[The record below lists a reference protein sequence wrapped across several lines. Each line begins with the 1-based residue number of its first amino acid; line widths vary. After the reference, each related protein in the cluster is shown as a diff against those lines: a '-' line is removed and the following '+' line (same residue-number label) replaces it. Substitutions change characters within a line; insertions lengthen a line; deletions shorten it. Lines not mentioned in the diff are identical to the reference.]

1 MTEITKEITMDKI
14 QLVSPYCAL
23 DKPYTAANEAPKRI
37 KVTKYVITFLFM
49 ISEDQTPRF
58 YHLTSYGSGAL

>member
-1 MTEITKEITMDKI
+1 MTLMTEITKEITMDKI

-49 ISEDQTPRF
+49 ISED
-58 YHLTSYGSGAL
+58 